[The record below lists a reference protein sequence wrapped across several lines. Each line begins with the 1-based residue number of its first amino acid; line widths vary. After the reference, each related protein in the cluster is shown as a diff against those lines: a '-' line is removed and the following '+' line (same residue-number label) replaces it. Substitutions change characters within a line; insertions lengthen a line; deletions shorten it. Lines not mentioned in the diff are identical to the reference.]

1 MTWLKSLSLHW
12 DSVNYHWQRGF
23 VGFNLERQRDFLSD
37 IGLKGAP
44 PWRLIAVLAG
54 AAFVWGI
61 VVLGFSRLR
70 PSRIDAEVALW
81 RRACRR
87 LARAGLERRP
97 DEGPLAYADRAAAR
111 WPAVAALIKDIA
123 DRYAMLR
130 YGPPAGRSADVVAQL
145 RTGVGALPPARALRA
160 T

>member
-1 MTWLKSLSLHW
+1 MTWLKSLRLHW

-23 VGFNLERQRDFLSD
+23 VGFNLERQRDLLRD

-44 PWRLIAVLAG
+44 PWRIVALLAI

-61 VVLGFSRLR
+61 AVLGFSRLR
-70 PSRIDAEVALW
+70 RARDDAEVALW
-81 RRACRR
+81 RRACRK

-97 DEGPLAYADRAAAR
+97 DEGPLAYADRAAIR
-111 WPAVAALIKDIA
+111 WPAVAALIKAIA
-123 DRYAMLR
+123 ERYALLR
-130 YGPPAGRSADVVAQL
+130 YGPAARTEESVAHL
-145 RTGVGALPPARALRA
+145 RASVSSLPPARELRA

>member
-1 MTWLKSLSLHW
+1 MTWRKSLSLHW

-23 VGFNLERQRDFLSD
+23 VGFNLERQRDFLRE

-61 VVLGFSRLR
+61 AVLGFSRLR

-97 DEGPLAYADRAAAR
+97 DEGPLGVRR
-111 WPAVAALIKDIA
+111 PA
-123 DRYAMLR
+123 
-130 YGPPAGRSADVVAQL
+130 PPHAGRQSP
-145 RTGVGALPPARALRA
+145 R
-160 T
+160 